1 MEDFTCM
8 KGLAKK
14 TLGKSGIEITKVG
27 LGCAPLGGLYGD
39 IPDEQAHEVVRRALS
54 LGINIIDT
62 APLYGYGKSE
72 IRIGEAVRG
81 RARSDFVL
89 ASKVGRLLVPRED
102 KGADTSQDENW
113 GTTSPL
119 RPKFDFSY
127 DGVMRSVEESL
138 KRLQTDR
145 IDILHIHDPDELYE
159 EALRGAYP
167 TLAKLRSDGAIRP
180 VSAGMNQS
188 EMLAR
193 FAREGDFDCFLLA
206 GRYSI
211 LEQGAMDE
219 LFPLCAQK
227 NIGILLGGTY
237 NSGIL
242 ASDLNAGAKFNYADA
257 PTDVLERARGLQT
270 VAARHRV
277 FLKAAASQFALAHP
291 QVTCIIPGTRV
302 PDRVEE
308 NLKLVN
314 EPIPSEF
321 WAELRAEKLIR
332 QDAPVPE

>member
-1 MEDFTCM
+1 M
-8 KGLAKK
+8 KGLERK
-14 TLGKSGIEITKVG
+14 TLGKSGIEVTRVG
-27 LGCAPLGGLYGD
+27 LGCASLGGMYGD
-39 IPDEQAHEVVRRALS
+39 IPEEQAYEVVRRALS
-54 LGINIIDT
+54 LGINVIDT

-72 IRIGEAVRG
+72 IRIGRAVQG
-81 RARSDFVL
+81 RNRSDFVL
-89 ASKVGRLLVPRED
+89 ATKVGRLLVLKDE
-102 KGADTSQDENW
+102 GGDTSQDANW
-113 GTTSPL
+113 GTDSPL

-127 DGVMRSVEESL
+127 DAVMRSVEESL

-145 IDILHIHDPDELYE
+145 IDILHIHDPDNHYE
-159 EALRGAYP
+159 QALRGAYP
-167 TLAKLRSDGAIRP
+167 ALDELRSQGVIRA

-219 LFPLCAQK
+219 LFPLCAKK
-227 NIGILLGGTY
+227 NIGVMLGGTY

-242 ASDLNAGAKFNYADA
+242 ASKLSVGAKFNYADA
-257 PTDVLERARGLQT
+257 PEDVLQRARGLQT

-277 FLKAAASQFALAHP
+277 SLKAAALQFALAHP

-302 PDRVEE
+302 PDRVSE
-308 NLKLVN
+308 NLTLVD
-314 EPIPSEF
+314 EPIPSTF
-321 WAELRAEKLIR
+321 WAELKAENLIR
-332 QDAPVPE
+332 QDAPVPK

>member
-1 MEDFTCM
+1 M
-8 KGLAKK
+8 KGLERK
-14 TLGKSGIEITKVG
+14 TLGKSGIEVTRVG
-27 LGCAPLGGLYGD
+27 LGCASLGGMYGD
-39 IPDEQAHEVVRRALS
+39 ITEERAHEVVRRALS
-54 LGINIIDT
+54 LGINVIDT

-72 IRIGEAVRG
+72 IRIGRAVQG
-81 RARSDFVL
+81 RNRSDFVL
-89 ASKVGRLLVPRED
+89 ATKVGRLLVPKDE
-102 KGADTSQDENW
+102 GGDTSQDANW
-113 GTTSPL
+113 GTESPL

-127 DGVMRSVEESL
+127 DAVMRSVEESL
-138 KRLQTDR
+138 KRLETDR
-145 IDILHIHDPDELYE
+145 IDILHIHDPDNHYE
-159 EALRGAYP
+159 QALRGAYP
-167 TLAKLRSDGAIRP
+167 ALDKLRSQGVIRA

-219 LFPLCAQK
+219 LFPLCAEK
-227 NIGILLGGTY
+227 NIGIMLGGTY

-242 ASDLNAGAKFNYADA
+242 ASNLGVGAKFNYAEA
-257 PTDVLERARGLQT
+257 PEDVLERARGLQT

-277 FLKAAASQFALAHP
+277 SLKAAALRFALAHP

-302 PDRVEE
+302 PDRVNE
-308 NLKLVN
+308 NLKLVD

-321 WAELRAEKLIR
+321 WAELKAGNLIR
-332 QDAPVPE
+332 QDAPVPK

>member
-1 MEDFTCM
+1 M
-8 KGLAKK
+8 KGLEKK
-14 TLGKSGIEITKVG
+14 TLGKSGIEVPGLDLAAPRWAGCMVTSRKNRPTK
-27 LGCAPLGGLYGD
+27 LCAGHCPWASMSSIQRRCMAMGKVKFASAERCRAG
-39 IPDEQAHEVVRRALS
+39 AEVIS
-54 LGINIIDT
+54 C
-62 APLYGYGKSE
+62 SQ
-72 IRIGEAVRG
+72 
-81 RARSDFVL
+81 
-89 ASKVGRLLVPRED
+89 PRWGVCWFPKTRE
-102 KGADTSQDENW
+102 GDTSQDANW
-113 GTTSPL
+113 GTESPL
-119 RPKFDFSY
+119 RPKFDFSR
-127 DGVMRSVEESL
+127 DAVMRSVEESL

-145 IDILHIHDPDELYE
+145 IDILHIHDPDNHYE
-159 EALRGAYP
+159 QALRGAY
-167 TLAKLRSDGAIRP
+167 LALDKLRSQGVIRA

-242 ASDLNAGAKFNYADA
+242 ASDLSVGAKFNYADA
-257 PTDVLERARGLQT
+257 PSEVLEKARGLQK

-277 FLKAAASQFALAHP
+277 SLKAAASQFALAHP

-308 NLKLVN
+308 NLKLVD

-321 WAELRAEKLIR
+321 WAELKAENLIR
-332 QDAPVPE
+332 QDAPVPS

>member
-1 MEDFTCM
+1 M
-8 KGLAKK
+8 KGLERKA
-14 TLGKSGIEITKVG
+14 LGKSGIEVTRVG
-27 LGCAPLGGLYGD
+27 LGCAPLGGMYGD
-39 IPDEQAHEVVRRALS
+39 IPEEQAHEVVRRALS
-54 LGINIIDT
+54 LGINVIDT

-72 IRIGEAVRG
+72 IRIGRAVQGWNRK
-81 RARSDFVL
+81 DFVL
-89 ASKVGRLLVPRED
+89 ATKVGRLLVPKDE
-102 KGADTSQDENW
+102 GGDTSQDANW
-113 GTTSPL
+113 GTASPL
-119 RPKFDFSY
+119 RSKFDFSY
-127 DGVMRSVEESL
+127 DAVMRSVEESL

-145 IDILHIHDPDELYE
+145 IDILHIHDPDNHYE
-159 EALRGAYP
+159 QALRSAYP
-167 TLAKLRSDGAIRP
+167 ALDKLRRQRAIRA

-242 ASDLNAGAKFNYADA
+242 ASDLNVGAKFNYADA
-257 PTDVLERARGLQT
+257 PMDVLNRARGLQT

-277 FLKAAASQFALAHP
+277 SLKAAALQFALAHP

-302 PDRVEE
+302 PDRVDE
-308 NLKLVN
+308 NLKLLD

-321 WAELRAEKLIR
+321 WAELKAENLIR
-332 QDAPVPE
+332 EDAPVPE